1 LRLLAIDHT
10 TLTLPE
16 SGPLWKRFRS
26 HRGKKGLGPVAVE
39 LACIFHLA
47 SCAPVA
53 YTLGRAATSD
63 HQLIT
68 RLIGRLRRRDLVLI
82 DNGFYY
88 LKTFLKIRQRRAH
101 FLIPAKRSHRPRVLR
116 QLGPSDYLCRIQSA
130 DQTLTVRVLYLQR
143 PGFRRRRL
151 ITSLLD
157 PDAFPAAEFSDLYH
171 RRWQVETFFRDFKHT
186 LKVTH
191 WHCRH
196 PKSFEQE
203 LLVHLLAVCLMR
215 RVMLQAA
222 SHASLQVHR
231 LSFARCLTHL
241 RLFFRR
247 LLAPGARFQ
256 SLLARL
262 IRACAQLRIRV
273 QPGRT
278 FPRDRQH
285 YRKKARGLLRKRRG
299 RKPTPSSQSCSF
311 LQEVRPDQ
319 YLLA

>member
-1 LRLLAIDHT
+1 MRLLAIDHT

-16 SGPLWKRFRS
+16 SGPLWRRFRS

-88 LKTFLKIRQRRAH
+88 LQTFLKIRQRRAH
-101 FLIPAKRSHRPRVLR
+101 FLIPAKRTHRPRVLR
-116 QLGPSDYLCRIQSA
+116 QLGPSDYLCRIQS
-130 DQTLTVRVLYLQR
+130 DQQTLPVRVLYVQR

-151 ITSLLD
+151 VTSLLD
-157 PDAFPAAEFSDLYH
+157 PEAFPAAEFSDLYH

-196 PKSFEQE
+196 PQSFEQE
-203 LLVHLLAVCLMR
+203 LLVHLLAVCLVR

-222 SHASLQVHR
+222 ASVRLQVDR
-231 LSFARCLTHL
+231 LSFARCLVHL
-241 RLFFRR
+241 RLFFRH
-247 LLAPGARFQ
+247 LVAPGACFQ
-256 SLLARL
+256 SLLAQL
-262 IRACAQLRIRV
+262 IRLCAGFRISV
-273 QPGRT
+273 QPGRS

-285 YRKKARGLLRKRRG
+285 YRKKARGLLAKRRC
-299 RKPTPSSQSCSF
+299 RKPVPGSTLCSF

-319 YLLA
+319 YLLP